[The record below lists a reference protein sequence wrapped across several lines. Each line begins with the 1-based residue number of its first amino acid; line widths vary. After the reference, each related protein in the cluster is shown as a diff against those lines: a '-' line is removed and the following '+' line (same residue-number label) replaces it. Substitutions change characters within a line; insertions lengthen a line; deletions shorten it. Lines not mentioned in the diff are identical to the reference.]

1 MSLNRRNFIG
11 LSAGL
16 SMAIPFLGIRAAG
29 ADTPEERG
37 LRLATDA
44 SNRRGGYNDISVSGD
59 MILRTASGQNASRR
73 FDASWITTAPGTTR
87 SLLIFRW
94 PGDIRNTALLT
105 HTYTGRTDDQ
115 WLFLPA
121 MERVRR
127 ISGSGRSGSFV
138 GSEFAFEDMVDQEV
152 DKFDHLWIADETL
165 AGSGMCHVIDRF
177 PTTNSG
183 YSRQRIWLDRSEL
196 RLKQVH
202 YFDRRGAHLKT
213 LEISG
218 YQRYQGQYWR
228 AGRMDMENHLTGAST
243 RLDWADYLFDQG
255 LRQSAYTVNALRRIR

>member
-1 MSLNRRNFIG
+1 MSLNRRFFLTFG
-11 LSAGL
+11 LSLPLLPLATTG
-16 SMAIPFLGIRAAG
+16 R
-29 ADTPEERG
+29 ADTAEERG
-37 LRLATDA
+37 LQLATEA
-44 SNRRGGYNDISVSGD
+44 SDRQSGFDDISVSGD
-59 MILRTASGQNASRR
+59 MVLRTASGQEATRR
-73 FDASWITTAPGTTR
+73 FDSSWITTAPGESR

-105 HTYTGRTDDQ
+105 HAYRGQSDDQ

-152 DKFDHLWIADETL
+152 DKFDHVWIADERL
-165 AGSGMCHVIDRF
+165 AGSGLCHVIDRF

-183 YSRQRIWLDRSEL
+183 YSRQRIWLDQQEL
-196 RLKQVH
+196 RLQQVH

-213 LEISG
+213 LSISG
-218 YQRYQGQYWR
+218 YRRYAGRFWR
-228 AGRMDMENHLTGAST
+228 ASRMEMTNHLTGAST
-243 RLDWADYLFDQG
+243 LLNWGDYQFNQG
-255 LRQSAYTVNALRRIR
+255 LRENAFTVNALRRIN